1 MMMRQ
6 TTKIEKI
13 KPRKNQD
20 MKKIKIGLAIDI
32 RKRVV
37 GKEIKRINGTGK
49 KNAILIRR
57 KIEAIEQKKMIGIQT
72 KSS

>member
-1 MMMRQ
+1 MRQ